1 MADALARAREI
12 AAKLSGSIG
21 GSELGKRKGRWEDDA
36 AGLGSIKKEKIYIPV
51 REHPDINFLGLLI
64 GPRGSTQRQMQEN
77 TGAKIFIRGR
87 GSSKDGAGTTGHVDD
102 DDDLHV
108 SVEGPENCVEK
119 AVNEIQQILFNP
131 EQAQKLK
138 QDQLHYLSSMNNGG
152 GESSIYGSG
161 SDGGYQVELRVPNNM
176 VGLVIGKGGE
186 NIIRIQTTLQVNCQ
200 IAKESDMKPGETLRS
215 IIIKG
220 PPDGV
225 NEAKRRIDEI
235 IAAQVAKMN
244 PTSNNNQKELNMAFV
259 VKLPVPN
266 DKVGI
271 IIGKGGMTIK
281 GIQERT
287 RTNVQIPLGPDE
299 DNPSVRTLSI
309 GGDTKEAVDGCQMEI
324 FMTLQQ
330 QQQNAANTY
339 NSSAN
344 TMPVIVPDE
353 RVGIIIGKGGATVK
367 DIQNRLHVRVQIPQ
381 APDFGS
387 NPPVRTISILGLP
400 DAQAQAKYEIEMI
413 VNGQRQ
419 GAGADTGVYGAA
431 YGAGAAWGSYGAAPY
446 YDPYAAAAAA
456 AYNPYGA
463 YYGAAAAGYA
473 APSPSAAAGT
483 TGASSSTEVPSDP
496 TAYYNDFWQYAA
508 YYGEAAA
515 RVYYGAWSPPEG
527 SQPPEGVTVAAD
539 PNGGE
544 TATAA
549 QSATT
554 APSSSSA
561 VGDLSTS
568 APAEADPQAAWE
580 AYKKQY
586 AEWYEAH
593 GKAAGAD
600 PEPPAI

>member
-1 MADALARAREI
+1 M
-12 AAKLSGSIG
+12 
-21 GSELGKRKGRWEDDA
+21 
-36 AGLGSIKKEKIYIPV
+36 
-51 REHPDINFLGLLI
+51 LGLLI
-64 GPRGSTQRQMQEN
+64 GPRGSTQRQMQET

-87 GSSKDGAGTTGHVDD
+87 GSSKDGGAANTGHVDD

-108 SVEGPENCVEK
+108 SVEGPESCVEN
-119 AVNEIQQILFNP
+119 AVKEIRQILFNP

-152 GESSIYGSG
+152 GESSIYGGG

-225 NEAKRRIDEI
+225 NEAKRRIDDI
-235 IAAQVAKMN
+235 IAAQMAKMN

-413 VNGQRQ
+413 VTGQRQ
-419 GAGADTGVYGAA
+419 GAGADAGVYGAG
-431 YGAGAAWGSYGAAPY
+431 YGASNSWGAYGAAPY
-446 YDPYAAAAAA
+446 YDPYAAAA

-463 YYGAAAAGYA
+463 YYGAAKAGYA
-473 APSPSAAAGT
+473 TSSPTANSGATAGAT
-483 TGASSSTEVPSDP
+483 SSTEVPSDP

-527 SQPPEGVTVAAD
+527 TQPPEGVTVAAD
-539 PNGGE
+539 PPGGAVAAAAQPA
-544 TATAA
+544 ATAA
-549 QSATT
+549 A
-554 APSSSSA
+554 SSSSA
-561 VGDLSTS
+561 DTS
-568 APAEADPQAAWE
+568 APAATAAADPQVTAISILFTVYLHFAPCNFH
-580 AYKKQY
+580 YRRL
-586 AEWYEAH
+586 
-593 GKAAGAD
+593 GKHTRNR
-600 PEPPAI
+600 

>member
-1 MADALARAREI
+1 
-12 AAKLSGSIG
+12 
-21 GSELGKRKGRWEDDA
+21 
-36 AGLGSIKKEKIYIPV
+36 
-51 REHPDINFLGLLI
+51 
-64 GPRGSTQRQMQEN
+64 MQES

-87 GSSKDGAGTTGHVDD
+87 GSSKDGSAANTGHVDD
-102 DDDLHV
+102 DDELHV
-108 SVEGPENCVEK
+108 SVEGPESCVEK
-119 AVNEIQQILFNP
+119 AVKEIQQILFNP

-138 QDQLHYLSSMNNGG
+138 QDQLHYLSSMNSGGG
-152 GESSIYGSG
+152 GEVSIYGS

-225 NEAKRRIDEI
+225 NEAKRRIDDI
-235 IAAQVAKMN
+235 IALQVVKMN

-287 RTNVQIPLGPDE
+287 RTNVQIPLGPDD

-309 GGDTKEAVDGCQMEI
+309 GGDTKEAVDACQMEI

-330 QQQNAANTY
+330 QQQNAANSY

-353 RVGIIIGKGGATVK
+353 KVGIIIGKGGATVK

-413 VNGQRQ
+413 VTGQRQ
-419 GAGADTGVYGAA
+419 GAGADVGVYGAG
-431 YGAGAAWGSYGAAPY
+431 YGAGGNWGSYGAAPY

-463 YYGAAAAGYA
+463 YYGAASAGYA
-473 APSPSAAAGT
+473 APSPTAAAGGA
-483 TGASSSTEVPSDP
+483 TGATSSTEAPSDP

-527 SQPPEGVTVAAD
+527 TQPPEGVTVAAD
-539 PNGGE
+539 PTGG
-544 TATAA
+544 TTGAVV
-549 QSATT
+549 QQPATT
-554 APSSSSA
+554 AAVTSTDSA
-561 VGDLSTS
+561 S
-568 APAEADPQAAWE
+568 AAAAADPQVR
-580 AYKKQY
+580 KQFLF
-586 AEWYEAH
+586 
-593 GKAAGAD
+593 
-600 PEPPAI
+600 